1 MLAPI
6 KCVGNGRLTT
16 LPQKSQL
23 FVSSH
28 HQRQFFI
35 NFQTRNRMPPSSNLM
50 FLGRYL

>member
-23 FVSSH
+23 FISSH